1 MNNPYAIVLLAFLLG
16 QFLITSIVV
25 YDYQKSSK
33 INYFTALT
41 TYLKAEVGF
50 FIIGIIAILCVCF
63 ILSDFID
70 LNVTKDDLINLE
82 HKSLKETMQIYF
94 RTSAFILGSF
104 IQYIAFK
111 YRAKGKDAI
120 DKIIDQNNN

>member
-1 MNNPYAIVLLAFLLG
+1 MNNAYLIVLLAFLLG

-33 INYFTALT
+33 INYFDALVI
-41 TYLKAEVGF
+41 YMKAEVGY
-50 FIIGIIAILCVCF
+50 FIIGFISILCVCF
-63 ILSDFID
+63 ILSDFVD
-70 LNVTKDDLINLE
+70 LKVTKADLLNLE
-82 HKSLKETMQIYF
+82 HKSLKETLQLYF
-94 RTSAFILGSF
+94 KTSAFVLGSF

-120 DKIIDQNNN
+120 DKMVDKIN